1 MFMFKSYGGS
11 GAVHD
16 ITLSNFIGHKNA
28 YSLYI
33 NGYWTSQA
41 LAPGNGVL
49 YHDINFSNWKGTC
62 SNGATRAPIRIVCP
76 DGAPCY
82 NINLKNIA
90 MWTEAGTQEH
100 YVCES
105 AYGSGACLKSG
116 GSHSSYSAVTQTIS
130 SPP

>member
-11 GAVHD
+11 GTVYD

-28 YSLYI
+28 NSLYL
-33 NGYWTSQA
+33 NSNWTLHA
-41 LAPGNGVL
+41 KAPGNGVL
-49 YHDINFSNWKGTC
+49 YHDITFSNWKGTW
-62 SNGATRAPIRIVCP
+62 SNCVTPGPIRIICP

-82 NINLKNIA
+82 NINLNNVA
-90 MWTEAGTQEH
+90 LWTEVGSQEQ

-105 AYGSGACLKSG
+105 AYGNGACLKG
-116 GSHSSYSAVTQTIS
+116 GSSYSAYSAVTQTIS